1 MWNTIMAFKDSVID
15 KFGPVLGYAILI
27 IGGLIAFSVLGILIK
42 LIFNIMVGLIVAA
55 IIFLGAYKIYELL
68 KSKR

>member
-27 IGGLIAFSVLGILIK
+27 VGGLIAFSVLGILIK